1 VGKIDGLGG
10 SGHGQYFSTQGMP
23 GWHLGRTELVRK
35 HTARSD
41 NKGVFSLVFDSSW
54 PLRLNPAKS
63 LPFIDGSIFT
73 YEKKCLIQIIDILE
87 SLFESPKI
95 APTLEKSGIT
105 RYSRH
110 PAP

>member
-23 GWHLGRTELVRK
+23 GWHLGRNEQVRK
-35 HTARSD
+35 HTAKAN

-54 PLRLNPAKS
+54 PLRPNPAKS

-73 YEKKCLIQIIDILE
+73 YEKNALFKSLIFLNHYLNPLE
-87 SLFESPKI
+87 SPRSPKNQ
-95 APTLEKSGIT
+95 G
-105 RYSRH
+105 
-110 PAP
+110 